1 VLPSSLAVIGCGAI
15 SEEYYLPA
23 LLRLPRS
30 SERVWL
36 VDPSQRRLDEVVRKF
51 GFASRQ
57 AVRSIGEL
65 PDSVSVGFNATPSH
79 LHLESSLDLI
89 QRKINVFLEKPL
101 AETGKDAHQI
111 VGAAQDRVLL
121 SANQFRRRF
130 PAYIAVKNLIQQ
142 GKLGNV
148 RAVQWT
154 EGYKFDWPAQSSFYF
169 RRPWP
174 ENKPRGVLLD
184 FGSHV
189 IDVICWWL
197 GAKPDV
203 VQAET
208 DGFGGPE
215 AFVSAAL
222 VSGDTKIDVKLSY
235 LTKLRNEYIVE
246 GESGRVRG
254 AALDQRRF
262 YFKPTGGPERAVQ
275 LDGPEDKSA
284 IAWELVENFERASR
298 GQAELLINVGSV
310 LDSIIVID
318 QIYSSA
324 KVTLPEFYKEWSR

>member
-1 VLPSSLAVIGCGAI
+1 MLPHSLAVIGCGAI

-36 VDPSQRRLDEVVRKF
+36 VDPSQKRLDEVVRKF
-51 GFASRQ
+51 GFAPRQ
-57 AVRSIGEL
+57 VVGSIGEL
-65 PDSVSVGFNATPSH
+65 PSSVSVGFNATPSH
-79 LHLESSLDLI
+79 LHLETSLDLI
-89 QRKINVFLEKPL
+89 RRKINVFLEKPL
-101 AETGKDAHQI
+101 AETGKDAQQI
-111 VGAAQDRVLL
+111 IFAAEGKVLL
-121 SANQFRRRF
+121 SSNQFRRRF
-130 PAYIAVKNLIQQ
+130 PAYIAVRNLIQQ
-142 GKLGNV
+142 GKLGKI
-148 RAVQWT
+148 RSVQWA

-184 FGSHV
+184 FGSHL

-197 GAKPDV
+197 GAQPDV
-203 VQAET
+203 VHAEM

-215 AFVSAAL
+215 AFVSATL
-222 VSGDTKIDVKLSY
+222 VSGETNIDVKLSY
-235 LTKLRNEYIVE
+235 LAKLRNEYVIE
-246 GESGRVRG
+246 GEAGRVRG

-262 YFKPTGGPERAVQ
+262 YFKPAGGPERAVQ
-275 LDGPEDKSA
+275 LDGPEDKNA

-298 GQAELLINVGSV
+298 GQAELLIDVSSV

-318 QIYSSA
+318 KIYSSA
-324 KVTLPEFYKEWSR
+324 KATLPEFYKEWSR